1 MWSMDRNQFCKYS
14 TCPSREFFSGFQWQ
28 SSVLTGVHANE
39 CWELRYAWPANGG
52 SKGGD
57 EDVTFCEKNIK
68 KVKYKRKAG
77 RARWVEGWCWR
88 GQRMWLVATK
98 AVDLSVQGDVKMLL
112 YRNALFE
119 AFFDLGSEMLLRS
132 WELLEMCCFCHS
144 MATKL
149 AIFKAGP
156 GNLIQDHHSH
166 VLCDGCLSRERDL
179 IL

>member
-1 MWSMDRNQFCKYS
+1 MDRNQFCKYS

-77 RARWVEGWCWR
+77 RERE
-88 GQRMWLVATK
+88 
-98 AVDLSVQGDVKMLL
+98 
-112 YRNALFE
+112 
-119 AFFDLGSEMLLRS
+119 SEMGRGMVLTRATYVVGGNKS
-132 WELLEMCCFCHS
+132 GGSVGTGRREDASLEKC
-144 MATKL
+144 TL
-149 AIFKAGP
+149 
-156 GNLIQDHHSH
+156 
-166 VLCDGCLSRERDL
+166 
-179 IL
+179 

>member
-1 MWSMDRNQFCKYS
+1 MDRNQFCKYS

-77 RARWVEGWCWR
+77 RERWREGR
-88 GQRMWLVATK
+88 
-98 AVDLSVQGDVKMLL
+98 
-112 YRNALFE
+112 
-119 AFFDLGSEMLLRS
+119 
-132 WELLEMCCFCHS
+132 
-144 MATKL
+144 
-149 AIFKAGP
+149 
-156 GNLIQDHHSH
+156 
-166 VLCDGCLSRERDL
+166 RERDGSRDGADEGNGCGWWQQKRW
-179 IL
+179 ICRYRET